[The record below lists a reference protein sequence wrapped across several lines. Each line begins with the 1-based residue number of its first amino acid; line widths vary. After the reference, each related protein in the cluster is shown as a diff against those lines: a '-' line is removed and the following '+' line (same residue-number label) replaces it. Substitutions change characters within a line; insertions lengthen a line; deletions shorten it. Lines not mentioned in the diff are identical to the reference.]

1 MTTGT
6 DTSSAPAPD
15 GPSVSPLSESEVVVG
30 DVPFDRSN
38 DWSLD
43 GRRLLLERYPN
54 DVCLRNVSDSRTF
67 DPVITVA
74 HEDDGVGER
83 ESTRSVS
90 GSFTGL
96 RDGRRGIAE
105 GTVDAE

>member
-1 MTTGT
+1 VTG
-6 DTSSAPAPD
+6 SSRTHI
-15 GPSVSPLSESEVVVG
+15 GTESVPLSESEVVGG
-30 DVPFDRSN
+30 DVPFNRSN

-43 GRRLLLERYPN
+43 GRRLLLERYLN
-54 DVCLRNVSDSRTF
+54 GVRLRNASDSRIF
-67 DPVITVA
+67 DPGDRLVA

-83 ESTRSVS
+83 ASTRSVS
-90 GSFTGL
+90 GSFTSL